1 LSEDELA
8 AVLKRSRIEAYTAR
22 TVTDRGKLE
31 QIIRDDRRKGWSLVN
46 QELEDGLV
54 SISVPLINRAGRIVA
69 AMNVSCQASR
79 TSATDVAR
87 NFLPVLKRASDQIN
101 TALRFRPA

>member
-1 LSEDELA
+1 VD
-8 AVLKRSRIEAYTAR
+8 
-22 TVTDRGKLE
+22 
-31 QIIRDDRRKGWSLVN
+31 
-46 QELEDGLV
+46 
-54 SISVPLINRAGRIVA
+54 RAGRIVA

-87 NFLPVLKRASDQIN
+87 NFLPVLKRAADQIN